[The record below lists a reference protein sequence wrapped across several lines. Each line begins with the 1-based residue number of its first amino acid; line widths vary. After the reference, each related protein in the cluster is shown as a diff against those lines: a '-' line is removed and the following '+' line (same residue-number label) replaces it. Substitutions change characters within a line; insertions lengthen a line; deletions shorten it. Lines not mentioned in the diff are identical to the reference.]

1 MTTEAH
7 ILDRVHVRKASTRD
21 VSTLLEIKASL
32 AVSVASSPDSF
43 GGGFLL
49 GSSEELYLGLAHAG
63 QIILVEDDDAQVL
76 GFGIAI
82 ESEILRASELWAR
95 RDLIEWEPGFDV
107 VTAMSSRVG
116 YLDQLAIRPSAQR
129 QWLGALLGCS
139 IMEHFV
145 ATRHDLVLT
154 TTLLEPMENTASLP
168 LITRASGRRVGTLD
182 EHYEGIGDVVSALHI
197 IPPEGYVAMRDH
209 TLDSGHAIE
218 RKVLKMAAE
227 PHA

>member
-1 MTTEAH
+1 MLSEEH
-7 ILDRVHVRKASTRD
+7 ILDRVHVRKASTED
-21 VSTLLEIKASL
+21 ISTLLDIKASL
-32 AVSVASSPDSF
+32 AVSVASSPDAF
-43 GGGFLL
+43 NGGFLL

-63 QIILVEDDDAQVL
+63 QIILVESDDAQVL

-95 RDLIEWEPGFDV
+95 RELIKWESGFDAD
-107 VTAMSSRVG
+107 TAMSSRVG

-145 ATRHDLVLT
+145 ATHHDLVLT

-168 LITRASGRRVGTLD
+168 LITRASGRRIGTLD

-197 IPPEGYVAMRDH
+197 IPPRGYVAMRDK
-209 TLDSGHAIE
+209 TLAQGHPIE
-218 RKVLKMAAE
+218 RKVLNMAAA